1 LVVLVT
7 ITVSNRWR
15 RHLKPLVLVT
25 VAVLLLGLSVWRTQ
39 QNLKKASQRAVII
52 DPLHNVTTDLNFT
65 GEACE
70 LLLSNGYKVDT
81 LIGDDVTVEA
91 LKQISG
97 YDLVIL
103 RVHSG
108 VFDEGIWFFTCEEFD
123 GSKYV
128 LEQLS
133 GEVHIATCPSDP
145 RLLFAVG
152 SRFVAHYL
160 GELDGSL
167 IVLMGCDGLSENDLS
182 EAFVEGGA
190 VGVVGWDGPVTLD
203 ASDMAVLGFLELYL
217 SGVDVDDAVGG
228 VSGDVFNASLVFYGG

>member
-1 LVVLVT
+1 LVQDT
-7 ITVSNRWR
+7 INVPNKWKL
-15 RHLKPLVLVT
+15 HLKPLILVT
-25 VAVLLLGLSVWRTQ
+25 VALLLLGLSVWRTQ
-39 QNLKKASQRAVII
+39 QRLTATSPRAVII
-52 DPLHNVTTDLNFT
+52 DPLHNITTDLNFT
-65 GEACE
+65 GKACD
-70 LLLSNGYKVDT
+70 LLVFNGYRVDT
-81 LIGDDVTVEA
+81 VISDDVTVEA

-97 YDLVIL
+97 YDLVVL

-108 VFDEGIWFFTCEEFD
+108 VFDEGVWFFTCEEFD

-145 RLLFAVG
+145 QLLFAVG

-167 IVLMGCDGLSENDLS
+167 VVLMGCDDLS
-182 EAFVEGGA
+182 ESDLGEAFVNGGA

-203 ASDMAVLGFLELYL
+203 ASDVAVLGFLELYL
-217 SGVDVDDAVGG
+217 NGVDVVDAVG
-228 VSGDVFNASLVFYGG
+228 VESGDVFNASLVFYPG

>member
-1 LVVLVT
+1 M
-7 ITVSNRWR
+7 SNRWK
-15 RHLKPLVLVT
+15 RHLKPLILVT
-25 VAVLLLGLSVWRTQ
+25 LAVFLLGLSVWRTQ
-39 QNLKKASQRAVII
+39 QRLNATQPRAIII
-52 DPLHNVTTDLNFT
+52 DPLHNIPTELNFT
-65 GEACE
+65 EKASE
-70 LLLSNGYKVDT
+70 LLLSNGYKVNT
-81 LIGDDVTVEA
+81 IIGDEVTVEA
-91 LKQISG
+91 LKQVS
-97 YDLVIL
+97 DHELVVL

-108 VFDEGIWFFTCEEFD
+108 IFDEGVWFFTCEEFD

-160 GELDGSL
+160 RELDGSL
-167 IVLMGCDGLSENDLS
+167 VVLMGCDGLSESDLAG
-182 EAFVEGGA
+182 AFVESGA

-203 ASDMAVLGFLELYL
+203 ASDEAVLGFLELYL
-217 SGVDVDDAVGG
+217 GGVDVGDVVDV

>member
-1 LVVLVT
+1 MALDT
-7 ITVSNRWR
+7 IIVSNRWK
-15 RHLKPLVLVT
+15 RHIKPLILVT

-39 QNLKKASQRAVII
+39 QRLNAAQPRAIII

-65 GEACE
+65 EEANE
-70 LLLSNGYKVDT
+70 LLLSNDYKVDT

-97 YDLVIL
+97 YELVVL

-108 VFDEGIWFFTCEEFD
+108 VFDEGVWFFTCEEFD

-145 RLLFAVG
+145 RLLFVVG
-152 SRFVAHYL
+152 SRFVAHYM

-167 IVLMGCDGLSENDLS
+167 IVLMGCDGLSECDLG
-182 EAFVEGGA
+182 EAFVGGGA

-203 ASDMAVLGFLELYL
+203 ASDVAVLCFLELYL
-217 SGVDVDDAVGG
+217 GGVGVGDAVGV
-228 VSGDVFNASLVFYGG
+228 VSGDVFNASLVLFVG